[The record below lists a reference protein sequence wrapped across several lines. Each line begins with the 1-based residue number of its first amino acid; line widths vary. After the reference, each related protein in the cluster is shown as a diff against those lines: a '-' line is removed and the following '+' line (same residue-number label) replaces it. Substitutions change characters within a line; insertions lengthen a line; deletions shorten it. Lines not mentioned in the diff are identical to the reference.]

1 MTKPEFIDELAK
13 KMESTKKQAALSFEM
28 VFEVIGELLGKGEQ
42 ISVPGFGKFSVVK
55 RAARTGVNPRTKK
68 KIKIK
73 ATKAPKFS
81 AAKALKEAVKAAPE
95 SGK

>member
-1 MTKPEFIDELAK
+1 MTKAEFIDRLAK
-13 KMESTKKQAALSFEM
+13 KGETTKKQAAAALDM
-28 VFEVIGELLGKGEQ
+28 VFGAISEELGKGEQ

-55 RAARTGVNPRTKK
+55 RAARTGINPRTKK

-81 AAKALKEAVKAAPE
+81 AAKALKEKVK
-95 SGK
+95 

>member
-1 MTKPEFIDELAK
+1 MTKAEFIDKLAK
-13 KMESTKKQAALSFEM
+13 KGETTKKHAAEALDLIFGTIREEM
-28 VFEVIGELLGKGEQ
+28 ANGEQ

-55 RAARTGVNPRTKK
+55 RAARTGINPRTKK

-81 AAKALKEAVKAAPE
+81 AAKALKEAVK
-95 SGK
+95 

>member
-1 MTKPEFIDELAK
+1 MTKAEFIDTLAK
-13 KMESTKKQAALSFEM
+13 KGETTKKHAGEAVEL
-28 VFEVIGELLGKGEQ
+28 VFSTIREQLAKGEQ

-55 RAARTGVNPRTKK
+55 RAARTGINPRTKK

-81 AAKALKEAVKAAPE
+81 AAKALKLAVK
-95 SGK
+95 

>member
-1 MTKPEFIDELAK
+1 MTKAEFIEKLAK
-13 KMESTKKQAALSFEM
+13 KGETTKKQAAQAIDM
-28 VFEVIGELLGKGEQ
+28 VFTTIAEQLSGGEQ

-55 RAARTGVNPRTKK
+55 RAARTGINPRTKK

-81 AAKALKEAVKAAPE
+81 AAKALKEAVK
-95 SGK
+95 K

>member
-1 MTKPEFIDELAK
+1 MTKAEFIDILSK
-13 KMESTKKQAALSFEM
+13 KGETTKKHAAEALDL
-28 VFEVIGELLGKGEQ
+28 VFSTIKEQLAKGEQ

-55 RAARTGVNPRTKK
+55 RAARTGINPRTKK

-81 AAKALKEAVKAAPE
+81 AAKALKLGVK
-95 SGK
+95 